1 MFARA
6 AAEPP
11 WRNLAASVLIS
22 PGRNNRPALRRNGR
36 FSGSSGG
43 KRRPEP
49 HGHKS
54 FRPSFSTSSVSTPTI
69 RLPRLTRDSLEGTPG
84 GACQTA
90 QKDVSVSWS
99 RYMIVLLV
107 TQSRRIV
114 ACEVQVPRAVFH
126 RSGHPV
132 TVALPAAMSVRWQL
146 WATGFSR
153 RVTSDV
159 TRSALEVTNLID
171 SGTANAVG
179 PLGRRSHPSGAR
191 PPADHHPDGAGPE
204 SLVVVPRPVGTAWR
218 ERRRQPPARGRDHR
232 WGWMPRTMQ
241 ISRTPPSI
249 WADPSATKPCLR

>member
-1 MFARA
+1 MPVIEAQCASILVPHDHRHISQKSAFAWA

-11 WRNLAASVLIS
+11 RANLAAPVLIS

-114 ACEVQVPRAVFH
+114 ACEAQVPRAVFH

-132 TVALPAAMSVRWQL
+132 TVALPAACR
-146 WATGFSR
+146 
-153 RVTSDV
+153 
-159 TRSALEVTNLID
+159 
-171 SGTANAVG
+171 
-179 PLGRRSHPSGAR
+179 
-191 PPADHHPDGAGPE
+191 
-204 SLVVVPRPVGTAWR
+204 
-218 ERRRQPPARGRDHR
+218 RGRLAGR
-232 WGWMPRTMQ
+232 P
-241 ISRTPPSI
+241 
-249 WADPSATKPCLR
+249 LRRPQWLPHWLA

>member
-1 MFARA
+1 MPVIEAQCASILVPHDHRHISQKSAFAWA

-11 WRNLAASVLIS
+11 RANLAAPVLIS

-114 ACEVQVPRAVFH
+114 ACEAQVPRAVFH

-132 TVALPAAMSVRWQL
+132 TVALPAA
-146 WATGFSR
+146 
-153 RVTSDV
+153 
-159 TRSALEVTNLID
+159 
-171 SGTANAVG
+171 
-179 PLGRRSHPSGAR
+179 
-191 PPADHHPDGAGPE
+191 
-204 SLVVVPRPVGTAWR
+204 
-218 ERRRQPPARGRDHR
+218 
-232 WGWMPRTMQ
+232 
-241 ISRTPPSI
+241 
-249 WADPSATKPCLR
+249 

>member
-1 MFARA
+1 MRRQADTRTDLDAPETPLSGVMAAYSLAVTHAERQKSAFARA

-11 WRNLAASVLIS
+11 LANLAAPVLTS

-114 ACEVQVPRAVFH
+114 ACEAQVPRAVFLQAA
-126 RSGHPV
+126 PV
-132 TVALPAAMSVRWQL
+132 
-146 WATGFSR
+146 R
-153 RVTSDV
+153 R
-159 TRSALEVTNLID
+159 AF
-171 SGTANAVG
+171 
-179 PLGRRSHPSGAR
+179 PL
-191 PPADHHPDGAGPE
+191 
-204 SLVVVPRPVGTAWR
+204 
-218 ERRRQPPARGRDHR
+218 
-232 WGWMPRTMQ
+232 
-241 ISRTPPSI
+241 
-249 WADPSATKPCLR
+249 C

>member
-1 MFARA
+1 MQTPESPRASVIRSTSVPMPLPMSLLTCLRSLTRSPRFHALSEPEPPSGGRPESSPAVGERRLPSRARSGRRVCSPGA

-11 WRNLAASVLIS
+11 LANLAASALIS

-49 HGHKS
+49 HGHRS

-90 QKDVSVSWS
+90 QKDASVSWP

-107 TQSRRIV
+107 TQRRIV
-114 ACEVQVPRAVFH
+114 ACGPQVPRAVFR

-132 TVALPAAMSVRWQL
+132 TIALPAA
-146 WATGFSR
+146 TSR
-153 RVTSDV
+153 RAADLHRQQAWLAGTTQV
-159 TRSALEVTNLID
+159 TR
-171 SGTANAVG
+171 
-179 PLGRRSHPSGAR
+179 
-191 PPADHHPDGAGPE
+191 
-204 SLVVVPRPVGTAWR
+204 
-218 ERRRQPPARGRDHR
+218 
-232 WGWMPRTMQ
+232 
-241 ISRTPPSI
+241 
-249 WADPSATKPCLR
+249 

>member
-1 MFARA
+1 MPHPVSYLRQKNGFAKA

-11 WRNLAASVLIS
+11 LANLAASVLIS

-99 RYMIVLLV
+99 RYMIVHLV
-107 TQSRRIV
+107 IQSRRIV
-114 ACEVQVPRAVFH
+114 ACEAQVPRAV
-126 RSGHPV
+126 S
-132 TVALPAAMSVRWQL
+132 
-146 WATGFSR
+146 TGA
-153 RVTSDV
+153 D
-159 TRSALEVTNLID
+159 TRSRSRSQRQIRAFWCPVGMHNHA
-171 SGTANAVG
+171 SGRAI
-179 PLGRRSHPSGAR
+179 
-191 PPADHHPDGAGPE
+191 GAGTVLLIVSPE
-204 SLVVVPRPVGTAWR
+204 LCSRKRWNVVNKPLARSVGASGYAPLVSRAYLRTRR
-218 ERRRQPPARGRDHR
+218 E
-232 WGWMPRTMQ
+232 
-241 ISRTPPSI
+241 
-249 WADPSATKPCLR
+249 

>member
-1 MFARA
+1 MQKSAFARA

-11 WRNLAASVLIS
+11 QAKLAASVLIS

-114 ACEVQVPRAVFH
+114 ACEAQVPRAVFH

-132 TVALPAAMSVRWQL
+132 TVALPAAIADDLR
-146 WATGFSR
+146 
-153 RVTSDV
+153 
-159 TRSALEVTNLID
+159 
-171 SGTANAVG
+171 
-179 PLGRRSHPSGAR
+179 GRRR
-191 PPADHHPDGAGPE
+191 CIFMRAGQP
-204 SLVVVPRPVGTAWR
+204 LVRLERGIA
-218 ERRRQPPARGRDHR
+218 RRRQGEGLLPA
-232 WGWMPRTMQ
+232 Q
-241 ISRTPPSI
+241 ISAGRPVRCTLVACRRRHAERVNLARSP
-249 WADPSATKPCLR
+249 AGALEMTGHA

>member
-1 MFARA
+1 MTAPFPRKRGVPTTPGRRQSAFARA

-11 WRNLAASVLIS
+11 LANLAASVLIS
-22 PGRNNRPALRRNGR
+22 PERNNRPALRRNGR

-114 ACEVQVPRAVFH
+114 ACEAQVPRAVFH

-132 TVALPAAMSVRWQL
+132 TVALPAAMSAHSPCEILCINIQTGRLHVEPTASLLECRYGGL
-146 WATGFSR
+146 AGPAGARRACRRLDRSATGEASQ
-153 RVTSDV
+153 
-159 TRSALEVTNLID
+159 
-171 SGTANAVG
+171 SGIV
-179 PLGRRSHPSGAR
+179 
-191 PPADHHPDGAGPE
+191 
-204 SLVVVPRPVGTAWR
+204 
-218 ERRRQPPARGRDHR
+218 
-232 WGWMPRTMQ
+232 
-241 ISRTPPSI
+241 
-249 WADPSATKPCLR
+249 